1 MATLNQ
7 HFDKMAGN
15 LNPPQER
22 RDAARDIPAIV
33 RDYLQDCTTF
43 PTVDP
48 HTRLA
53 GSYAQ
58 DMSAG
63 DIKDVDVLVRVD
75 GDPQANQPCA
85 RQVIKD
91 LKAALD
97 GLTDSDEGLDG
108 WRVSSVEVTEARRS
122 VHVYFEDRDFHLD
135 IVPFIAPD
143 DMDKPLYV
151 PDKGYDQWVK
161 SDPLGVVELVKQLD
175 EDHSRKVR
183 KLGKI
188 LKLWR
193 NKNMIYMKPKSYWLT
208 ALLLHH
214 VQETLDMDDPLPILF
229 RDLLANIY
237 DQFADHLESASD
249 APAIKDPMLG
259 HNVAHNWD
267 RGHFES
273 FMRHLE
279 EGRKQMD
286 RALEAVDEDD
296 DLDKAVSICQD
307 KLFGDEY
314 FPSDVE
320 DAVLRK
326 AAALMPGSTYVVPGG
341 PVTDIKPITTHI
353 PIEPTRFYGESDV

>member
-7 HFDKMAGN
+7 HFDKMASN

-22 RDAARDIPAIV
+22 RDAARDVPRIV
-33 RDYLQDCTTF
+33 RDYLQGCTSF

-75 GDPQANQPCA
+75 GDPEANEPCA
-85 RQVIKD
+85 RQTIKD

-97 GLTDSDEGLDG
+97 GLKNSDDGLGG
-108 WRVSSVEVTEARRS
+108 WLVSDVTVNEARRS
-122 VHVYFEDRDFHLD
+122 VHVHFKDKDFHLD
-135 IVPFIAPD
+135 IVPFIAPGGLD
-143 DMDKPLYV
+143 EPLYV
-151 PDKGYDQWVK
+151 PDKGYDEWIE
-161 SDPLGVVELVKQLD
+161 SHPLGVVELVSELD
-175 EDHSRKVR
+175 KDNMRKVR

-188 LKLWR
+188 FKLWR
-193 NKNMIYMKPKSYWLT
+193 NTTMINMKPKSYWLT
-208 ALLLHH
+208 ALLLQH
-214 VQETLDMDDPLPILF
+214 VQETLDMNKQLPDLF

-237 DQFADHLESASD
+237 DQFADHLESKKD
-249 APAIKDPMLG
+249 APAIDDPMLG

-267 RGHFES
+267 RNHFES

-286 RALEAVDEDD
+286 RALKAVADG
-296 DLDKAVSICQD
+296 DLDGAVATCQE

-314 FPSDVE
+314 FPSDIE
-320 DAVLRK
+320 DDVQRK
-326 AAALMPGSTYVVPGG
+326 AAAFMPGSTYILPGG
-341 PVTDIKPITTHI
+341 SMTATKPTTSHI
-353 PIEPTRFYGESDV
+353 PVQPTRYYGGSDE